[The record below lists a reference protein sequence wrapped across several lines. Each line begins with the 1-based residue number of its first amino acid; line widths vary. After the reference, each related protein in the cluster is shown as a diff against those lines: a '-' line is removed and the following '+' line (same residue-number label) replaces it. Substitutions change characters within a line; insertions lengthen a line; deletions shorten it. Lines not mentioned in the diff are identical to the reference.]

1 MSEFVVNTLI
11 DQWQTQITN
20 ATMKHQM
27 HNDAL
32 NPSTWHIMTIE
43 LKSQLEHARNN

>member
-1 MSEFVVNTLI
+1 MANPNYQCNHE
-11 DQWQTQITN
+11 
-20 ATMKHQM
+20 AHQM

-32 NPSTWHIMTIE
+32 NPTTWQNAIIE

>member
-1 MSEFVVNTLI
+1 MA
-11 DQWQTQITN
+11 TQITN
-20 ATMKHQM
+20 ATQEAHQM

-32 NPSTWHIMTIE
+32 NPTTWQNTIIE